1 MSQPTAP
8 TKQKD
13 IYGFSRRMYVVES
26 TLEYFISLLVTG
38 AFLAKLTASLGFSDS
53 LTAVLTSFVALGCS
67 FQLFAVFFF
76 RGGSVKRRVTVFH
89 ILNQLLFMGVYF
101 VPFFNLSRPIKT
113 VLFIVML
120 MVGYFFLNIVFA
132 PKTNWFMSLVD
143 NYKRGLFTA
152 IKEAVSL
159 VGGFLF
165 NLGVGSVIDHF
176 EAKGEIRT
184 AFIIAAGAVFL
195 LTVTHTLTL
204 VLSKEKPAPTLP
216 KTVSI
221 TQRFKNVLG
230 DKTVMKVI
238 LISVFWTVSTHITTA
253 FFGTYQTKE
262 LGFSMKFIAL
272 LSIIY
277 SVVRIPASFVL
288 ARIADRRSFAYM
300 LKYAYGLAAAGF
312 LIAIFMV
319 PSNGK
324 VFYTVYYCL
333 FAAAMGG
340 INSAETNLIF
350 DYVGPE
356 KRSDA
361 LMVKQAVYGL
371 AGFLATLAVTPL
383 VNYIQANGNR
393 FLGMNIYAQ
402 QVLSAIS
409 FVLAVLVIIYLQ
421 KVVIK
426 IKPHRE

>member
-1 MSQPTAP
+1 MERPTD
-8 TKQKD
+8 KKD
-13 IYGFSRRMYVVES
+13 IYRLSRGMYIGEAA
-26 TLEYFISLLVTG
+26 LEYFISLLVTG
-38 AFLAKLTASLGFSDS
+38 AFIAKLTANLGFSDS

-89 ILNQLLFMGVYF
+89 IINQLLFMSVYL
-101 VPFFNLSRPIKT
+101 VPFFNLSRPVKT
-113 VLFIVML
+113 VLFIVLL
-120 MVGYFFLNIVFA
+120 MAAYFFSNIVFA

-143 NYKRGLFTA
+143 DHKRGNFTA
-152 IKEAVSL
+152 IKEAASL

-165 NLGVGSVIDHF
+165 NLLMGAVIDHF

-184 AFIIAAGAVFL
+184 SFIIAAATVFL
-195 LTVTHTLTL
+195 LTVLHTLTL
-204 VLSKEKPAPTLP
+204 ILSREKPQP
-216 KTVSI
+216 KIPNSVSMV
-221 TQRFKNVLG
+221 QRFKNVLC
-230 DKTVMKVI
+230 DKTIMKVI
-238 LISVFWTVSTHITTA
+238 GISVFWTVCTHITTA
-253 FFGTYQTKE
+253 FYGTYQTKE
-262 LGFSMKFIAL
+262 LGFDMKFVAI

-277 SVVRIPASFVL
+277 SAVRIPASFIL
-288 ARIADRRSFAYM
+288 ARIADRRSFAHM
-300 LKYAYGLAAAGF
+300 LKYAYALATLGF
-312 LIAIFMV
+312 MVATFMV

-350 DYVGPE
+350 DYVSPE

-371 AGFLATLAVTPL
+371 AGFFATLAVTPL
-383 VNYIQANGNR
+383 VNYIQANGNQI
-393 FLGMNIYAQ
+393 FGINVYAQ

-409 FVLAVLVIIYLQ
+409 VVLGILVIVYLQ
-421 KVVIK
+421 KVVLK
-426 IKPHRE
+426 IEPHREND

>member
-1 MSQPTAP
+1 MSQPTP
-8 TKQKD
+8 KKD
-13 IYGFSRRMYVVES
+13 IYGVSRGMYIAES
-26 TLEYFISLLVTG
+26 ALEYFISLLIVG
-38 AFLAKLTASLGFSDS
+38 AFLAKLTANLGFSDS

-76 RGGSVKRRVTVFH
+76 RGGSVKRRVTILH
-89 ILNQLLFMGVYF
+89 IVNQLLFMSVYL
-101 VPFFNLSRPIKT
+101 VPFFNLSRPVKT
-113 VLFIVML
+113 VLFIVLL
-120 MVGYFFLNIVFA
+120 MAGYFFSNIIFA

-143 NYKRGLFTA
+143 NHKRGNFTA

-165 NLGVGSVIDHF
+165 NLLMGAVVDHF

-184 AFIIAAGAVFL
+184 AFVIAAATIFL
-195 LTVTHTLTL
+195 LTVLHTLTL
-204 VLSKEKPAPTLP
+204 VLSREKPQPTIP
-216 KTVSI
+216 NTVSVV
-221 TQRFKNVLG
+221 QRFKNVLG
-230 DKTVMKVI
+230 DKTIMKVI
-238 LISVFWTVSTHITTA
+238 GISVFWTICTHITTA
-253 FFGTYQTKE
+253 FYGTYTTKE
-262 LGFSMKFIAL
+262 LGFDMKFLAYMSIA
-272 LSIIY
+272 Y
-277 SVVRIPASFVL
+277 SAVRIPASFVL
-288 ARIADRRSFAYM
+288 ARIADRRSFAFM
-300 LKYAYGLAAAGF
+300 LKYAYALATLGF
-312 LIAIFMV
+312 VIATFMV

-324 VFYTVYYCL
+324 LFYTIYYCL

-350 DYVGPE
+350 DYVAPE

-371 AGFLATLAVTPL
+371 AGFFATLAATPL

-409 FVLAVLVIIYLQ
+409 VVLGVLVIIYLQ
-421 KVVIK
+421 KVVLK
-426 IKPHRE
+426 IKPHNDSE